1 MKQVIIFDTTGRGDY
16 PPRALEQL
24 EGLPIELI
32 SRRIP
37 DQQALLVECRDADI
51 ILMTALRFD
60 RPTMEQLPRLRG
72 IVRYGVGLDTIDL
85 QAASEL
91 GIEVR
96 NVRDFCS
103 EEIADHALGML
114 IACARGLFRDAE
126 IARRG
131 EWRRCGQPV
140 RRLRGSCL
148 GIVGLGAIGRAL
160 ATRARALGMRVLAT
174 DPFATPEAAAGI
186 GASLV
191 ELPELLREADFVSL
205 HCPLTEQTHHLLG
218 PEQLA
223 LMKPSAYLINTAR
236 GGLVDQPALTR
247 ALQEGRIAGAAL
259 DVLDPEVPA
268 PDDPL
273 RRMDNVILTPHVA
286 WYSEQALEDLVIGVF
301 ARVAELV
308 RGMEG

>member
-1 MKQVIIFDTTGRGDY
+1 MKQVIVFDTTGRGDY

-85 QAASEL
+85 QGASEL
-91 GIEVR
+91 GVEVR

-126 IARRG
+126 LVRQG

-160 ATRARALGMRVLAT
+160 ATRAQAVAMMVLAS

-186 GASLV
+186 GVSLV
-191 ELPELLREADFVSL
+191 ELPELLGEADFVSL
-205 HCPLTEQTHHLLG
+205 HCPLTERTRHLLG
-218 PEQLA
+218 PDQLA

-236 GGLVDQPALTR
+236 GGLVDQPALTK

-286 WYSEQALEDLVIGVF
+286 WYSEQALEDLVIGAF

-308 RGMEG
+308 RGMRG

>member
-1 MKQVIIFDTTGRGDY
+1 MKQVTVFDTTGRGDY
-16 PPRALEQL
+16 PPAALAQL
-24 EGLPIELI
+24 EGLLVELI
-32 SRRIP
+32 SRPITDR
-37 DQQALLVECRDADI
+37 DTLLAECRDADI

-60 RPTMEQLPRLRG
+60 RPTMEQLPRLCG

-114 IACARGLFRDAE
+114 IACARGIFRDATLV
-126 IARRG
+126 RRG

-140 RRLRGSCL
+140 SRLRGSCL
-148 GIVGLGAIGRAL
+148 GIVGLGAIGHAL
-160 ATRARALGMRVLAT
+160 ATRARALGMTVLAT
-174 DPFATPEAAAGI
+174 DPFATAEAAAEI
-186 GASLV
+186 GARLV

-205 HCPLTEQTHHLLG
+205 HCPLTEQTRHLLG
-218 PEQLA
+218 PDEFA
-223 LMKPSAYLINTAR
+223 LMKPTAYLVNTAR
-236 GGLVDQPALTR
+236 GGLVDQPALTE
-247 ALQEGRIAGAAL
+247 ALRSGRLAGGAL

-301 ARVAELV
+301 AQVAELV

>member
-1 MKQVIIFDTTGRGDY
+1 MTQVTVFDTTGRGDY

-24 EGLPIELI
+24 EGLPVELI
-32 SRRIP
+32 SRPIP
-37 DQQALLVECRDADI
+37 DQESLLAECRDADI

-85 QAASEL
+85 HAASEM

-114 IACARGLFRDAE
+114 IACARGVFRDATRVRE
-126 IARRG
+126 G

-160 ATRARALGMRVLAT
+160 ATRAQVLGMTVLAT
-174 DPFATPEAAAGI
+174 DPFATAEAARDAGVR
-186 GASLV
+186 LV

-205 HCPLTEQTHHLLG
+205 HCPLTEQTRHLLG
-218 PEQLA
+218 PDELA
-223 LMKPSAYLINTAR
+223 LMKPTAYLINTAR
-236 GGLVDQPALTR
+236 GGLVDQPALTA
-247 ALQEGRIAGAAL
+247 ALQSGRLAGAAL

-273 RRMDNVILTPHVA
+273 RRMDNVIITPHIA

-301 ARVAELV
+301 AQVAELV
-308 RGMEG
+308 RGMGT